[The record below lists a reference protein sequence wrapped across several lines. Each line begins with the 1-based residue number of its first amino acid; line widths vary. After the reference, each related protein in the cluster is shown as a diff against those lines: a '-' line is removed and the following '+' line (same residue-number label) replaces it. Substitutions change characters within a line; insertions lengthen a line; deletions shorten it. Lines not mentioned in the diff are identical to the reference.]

1 MPDMYM
7 AFPGGKRKALTLS
20 YDDGVEQDIRLIE
33 LMNKHGLKG
42 TFNVNSGLFAP
53 EGMVYPAGR
62 VHRRMSKSQA
72 VRLYAQSGQEVAL
85 HCYEHGDM
93 TMQLPG
99 ASIRQVIRDKEE
111 LENLFGHIIR
121 GMAYPYGPVSDAVA
135 QALPACGVAYS
146 RTTVSTQS
154 FDLPTDWLRLP
165 ATCHHNNP
173 ELMGLARKLAEETP
187 VYRPWLF
194 YLWGHSYEFEGR
206 DNWNVI
212 EEFAAYIGGRADIWY
227 ATNIEVHDY
236 VEAWRHMQSSA
247 DGSRVLNLSA
257 LTLYIRR
264 GDQIYTAAPGQETV
278 LK

>member
-1 MPDMYM
+1 MPDLYM
-7 AFPGGKRKALTLS
+7 VFPGGRRKALTLS

-42 TFNVNSGLFAP
+42 TFNINSGLFAP
-53 EGMVYPAGR
+53 EGKVYPAGHI
-62 VHRRMSKSQA
+62 HRRMSKSQA

-85 HCYEHGDM
+85 HCYEHGDL

-111 LENLFGHIIR
+111 LESLFGHIIR

-146 RTTVSTQS
+146 RTTVSTQG
-154 FDLPTDWLRLP
+154 FDLPTDWLRLA

-173 ELMGLARKLAEETP
+173 ELMNLARKLAEETP

-194 YLWGHSYEFEGR
+194 YLWGHSYEFEAR

-212 EEFAAYIGGRADIWY
+212 EEFAAYIGGREDIWY

-247 DGSRVLNLSA
+247 DGNRVLNLSA

-264 GDQIYTAAPGQETV
+264 GDQIFTAAPGQETV
-278 LK
+278 LA

>member
-1 MPDMYM
+1 MPDLYM
-7 AFPGGKRKALTLS
+7 VFPGGKRKALTLS

-42 TFNVNSGLFAP
+42 TFNINSGLFAS
-53 EGMVYPAGR
+53 EGKVYPAGH
-62 VHRRMSKSQA
+62 VHRRMNKSQA
-72 VRLYAQSGQEVAL
+72 VRLFAQSGQEVAL
-85 HCYEHGDM
+85 HCYEHGDL

-111 LENLFGHIIR
+111 LESLFGHIIR
-121 GMAYPYGPVSDAVA
+121 GMAYPYGSVSDAVA

-146 RTTVSTQS
+146 RTTVSTQG
-154 FDLPTDWLRLP
+154 FDLPTDWLRLA

-173 ELMGLARKLAEETP
+173 ELMNLARKLAEETP

-194 YLWGHSYEFEGR
+194 YLWGHSYEFEAR

-212 EEFAAYIGGRADIWY
+212 EEFAAYIGGREDIWY

-247 DGSRVLNLSA
+247 DGNRVLNLSA

-264 GDQIYTAAPGQETV
+264 GDQIFIAAPGQETV
-278 LK
+278 LA